1 VTDAEL
7 TVDGKN
13 YFIVGDEIIQ
23 AGVATDVGDGKW
35 TLTRLL
41 RGRRGTEWAAK
52 HLKGWSETTDHTQ
65 FERAFF
71 LGDVADANKADVK
84 SIPLSDKDVE
94 YVHKAVTVNVPDDGS
109 NKLFTNTG
117 RSHKPW
123 APVDVNGT
131 KSGNDWIFTWTRRN
145 RIGSALGTGTT
156 LPETDPAIYEIDIL
170 TELGVVVRTLNAT
183 TETVTYTQAQ
193 QEADFGGT
201 IVTSYPLYRINI
213 GVYQVNAET
222 VGRGFVGVGH
232 IEDFPAAP
240 TDASFSS
247 VNLLLHMNDLNVV
260 DKGSK
265 NLGALTVGSGVSVLE
280 GDYWDVT
287 ADGDTIKT
295 NGISQFGTAAL
306 TFAIVSNSHI
316 TLPRSALSTFFNPG
330 SGNFTI
336 EAWARR
342 DALTF
347 DGLILGIWGASGSR
361 EWKFNFAGQ
370 GANGRIEFFYSTDGT
385 AQTSRVGDLPTDDLG
400 LRHVAV
406 TREGNNLYFWSQGSR
421 LTSHEPHDVTGVTIH
436 SGTSTDLR
444 IGLDGTGN
452 NQMRGEIDSMRFTLG
467 TARYLS
473 ASSTYTPPATMFP
486 NS

>member
-1 VTDAEL
+1 
-7 TVDGKN
+7 
-13 YFIVGDEIIQ
+13 VGDEIIQ

-84 SIPLSDKDVE
+84 AIPLSDRNVE

-123 APVDVNGT
+123 SPVDVDGT
-131 KSGNDWIFTWTRRN
+131 KSGNDWVFTWTRRN
-145 RIGSALGTGTT
+145 RIGSSLGSGSG

-193 QEADFGGT
+193 QETDFGSP

-232 IEDFPAAP
+232 IEDFPEAP
-240 TDASFSS
+240 TDANFSS
-247 VNLLLHMNDLNVV
+247 VSLLLHMNGLPAA
-260 DKGSK
+260 DKSSN
-265 NLGALTVGSGVSVLE
+265 NLPLTVTSAVTFFA
-280 GDYWDVT
+280 GDYWDIDDPSET
-287 ADGDTIKT
+287 GDEPSTIMT
-295 NGISQFGTAAL
+295 NGISQYGTGHFQFRDS
-306 TFAIVSNSHI
+306 TGSRI
-316 TLPRSALSTFFNPG
+316 TVERSDMGTLFDFG
-330 SGNFTI
+330 SGDFTI
-336 EAWARR
+336 EIWWRR
-342 DALTF
+342 RRVLNF
-347 DGLILGIWGASGSR
+347 DRHICGIWNPTANEH
-361 EWKFNFAGQ
+361 EWQFFKAGQ
-370 GANGRIEFFYSTDGT
+370 GTFGRIEFAWTTDGT
-385 AQTSRVGDLPTDDLG
+385 SGTLDAISANLNSLDVGLA
-400 LRHVAV
+400 HAAV
-406 TREGNNLYFWSQGSR
+406 CRNGNNLEFFTNGVR
-421 LTSHEPHDVTGVTIH
+421 LFTDDVTGVTIA
-436 SGTSTDLR
+436 SGTSTAFTIGEHADATGDLNSDLDSLR
-444 IGLDGTGN
+444 ITKGV
-452 NQMRGEIDSMRFTLG
+452 
-467 TARYLS
+467 ARYTG
-473 ASSTYTPPATMFP
+473 ATYTVPATMFP

>member
-1 VTDAEL
+1 
-7 TVDGKN
+7 
-13 YFIVGDEIIQ
+13 VGDEIIQ

-84 SIPLSDKDVE
+84 AIPLSDRNVE
-94 YVHKAVTVNVPDDGS
+94 YVHKAVTVNVPDDGL

-123 APVDVNGT
+123 SPVDVDGT
-131 KSGNDWIFTWTRRN
+131 KSGNDWVFTWTRRN
-145 RIGSALGTGTT
+145 RIGSSLASGTG

-170 TELGVVVRTLNAT
+170 DELGTIVRTLNAT

-247 VNLLLHMNDLNVV
+247 VSLLLHMN
-260 DKGSK
+260 S
-265 NLGALTVGSGVSVLE
+265 LTVMDKSSNSLPVTTGSGVTLLE
-280 GDYWDVT
+280 GDYWDIT
-287 ADGDTIKT
+287 TPTLDTDETLSIKT
-295 NGISQFGTAAL
+295 SGVSQYGTAAL
-306 TFAIVSNSHI
+306 EFRNVSDSI
-316 TLPRSALSTFFNPG
+316 LTIDRADLGTLFDLG
-330 SGNFTI
+330 SGEFTVEI
-336 EAWARR
+336 WWRR
-342 DALTF
+342 LNVLPQ
-347 DGLILGIWGASGSR
+347 GGHICGIWDTGIGDGR
-361 EWKFNFAGQ
+361 EWSFAKAGQ
-370 GANGRIEFFYSTDGT
+370 GGNGRIEFFWSTDGT
-385 AQTSRVGDLPTDDLG
+385 
-400 LRHVAV
+400 
-406 TREGNNLYFWSQGSR
+406 
-421 LTSHEPHDVTGVTIH
+421 
-436 SGTSTDLR
+436 SGTDTSFIGDMPDQD
-444 IGLDGTGN
+444 IGLGHAAIVRSSNTFMLFANGERLNTSDATGITIYSGSTADFTIGRRGDGG
-452 NQMRGEIDSMRFTLG
+452 QVLRSDIDALRVTDG
-467 TARYLS
+467 VARYTG
-473 ASSTYTPPATMFP
+473 ATYTVPATMFP